1 MGFNQLPVTVGDL
14 SPETKV
20 IACDVFIAGS
30 GPIGAT
36 FARKILDATE
46 ELNTT
51 VYMADMGAQ
60 DSPIVGSHH
69 KNSVKYQEDLDAF
82 VHVIRGQKP
91 EENLMS
97 YVTRAVGG
105 MATHWTCACPHP
117 NEEESVNKPVD
128 ALEFETL
135 LTQARELLNVTT
147 TAYDHSIRHN
157 IVKKALE
164 DAHLKVENLPLAVER
179 LNEDYVRWSG
189 VDTVLGPKW
198 SASQPEGSR
207 FTLSPETLT
216 VRLLPEDPLSGK
228 IGGVLLRDLKS
239 GIKSSCYVVKAKYY
253 VLACGAIGTPQVMAN
268 SYIRNPPSL
277 GKHLTEQSIA
287 FCQIALKRSIVEGGK
302 SAFPVL
308 YETRKPNVA
317 ATDPLE
323 MNIPWGDPEPQLT
336 IPYSH
341 EKPWHTQIHRDA
353 FSYGEVG
360 FKADP
365 RVIVD
370 LRWFGKQDIHI
381 ENHVSFPELPQLDTL
396 GGSIVEPFVD
406 AYGMPQATFHVKR
419 SEADGLRDHDMM
431 NDMCNVAHVLGP
443 FLPGSD
449 PQFMASHHEPGL
461 ALHITG
467 TTRLGRIIEKPEDQK
482 DDAEKAHDKK
492 VRQET
497 VADQYSMVH
506 GYENLFVGGNGCIP
520 DSTACNPTRTSVAYA
535 IKAAGHL
542 VELLHRYHTEAA

>member
-1 MGFNQLPVTVGDL
+1 MGFNLLPATVEDL
-14 SPETKV
+14 SPATKV
-20 IACDVFIAGS
+20 ISCDVFIAGS

-36 FARKILDATE
+36 FARKVLDATE
-46 ELNTT
+46 DLNTT

-82 VHVIRGQKP
+82 VHVIRGALQPLSVPPLNSYLPTLGTAAWTPPPGEHITRSYHNPGQKS

-157 IVKKALE
+157 MVKKALE

-253 VLACGAIGTPQVMAN
+253 VLACGAIGTPQV
-268 SYIRNPPSL
+268 
-277 GKHLTEQSIA
+277 
-287 FCQIALKRSIVEGGK
+287 V
-302 SAFPVL
+302 
-308 YETRKPNVA
+308 TRWDEA
-317 ATDPLE
+317 C
-323 MNIPWGDPEPQLT
+323 
-336 IPYSH
+336 
-341 EKPWHTQIHRDA
+341 
-353 FSYGEVG
+353 
-360 FKADP
+360 
-365 RVIVD
+365 
-370 LRWFGKQDIHI
+370 
-381 ENHVSFPELPQLDTL
+381 
-396 GGSIVEPFVD
+396 GGSIVNTQPKEE
-406 AYGMPQATFHVKR
+406 R
-419 SEADGLRDHDMM
+419 
-431 NDMCNVAHVLGP
+431 
-443 FLPGSD
+443 
-449 PQFMASHHEPGL
+449 
-461 ALHITG
+461 
-467 TTRLGRIIEKPEDQK
+467 
-482 DDAEKAHDKK
+482 
-492 VRQET
+492 
-497 VADQYSMVH
+497 
-506 GYENLFVGGNGCIP
+506 VGQL
-520 DSTACNPTRTSVAYA
+520 T
-535 IKAAGHL
+535 
-542 VELLHRYHTEAA
+542 